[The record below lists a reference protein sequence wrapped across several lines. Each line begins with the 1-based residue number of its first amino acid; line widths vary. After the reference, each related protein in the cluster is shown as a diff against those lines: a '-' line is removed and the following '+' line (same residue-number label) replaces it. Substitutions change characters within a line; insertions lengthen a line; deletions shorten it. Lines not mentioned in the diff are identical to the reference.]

1 MKENPVNTSTSAREL
16 DHRVADGIHV
26 TLVWYP
32 ATNQVAVIVFDEG
45 SGESF
50 ELDVP
55 ADRALDAFHHPYAY
69 LSPLA
74 PYVPVEQA
82 A

>member
-1 MKENPVNTSTSAREL
+1 MNTSTSAREL

-26 TLVWYP
+26 TLLWYP
-32 ATNQVAVIVFDEG
+32 ATNRIVVEVFDEA
-45 SGESF
+45 SGERF
-50 ELDVP
+50 EIDAP

-69 LSPLA
+69 S
-74 PYVPVEQA
+74 VPAEPFLPVTQA